1 MSKSFKVITGDTAC
15 PSCRANGKD
24 KTGNHLVLF
33 HNTKTD
39 ERWGKCGR
47 CGHHEVFEEG
57 NMPAVKEKR
66 ELTPEELREILDEVQ
81 ELPQLD
87 LIERLIPKSV
97 AERFGTRVGL
107 SLEDGQTPVSY
118 FFPREREGEITGYEV
133 KGLERKFF
141 YYVGQVRESD
151 FFGLSQAKR
160 GDVYNRK
167 LFIFEDPLSCMSGF
181 HVLTQ
186 FTTGTSIKPAC
197 VALPNGAG
205 SISSVMSRNR
215 EFLNGFDEIV
225 ICMDNDEAGEEAL
238 VKGRA
243 LYPTAKFARIPK
255 GEFEHKGNKKEL
267 KDANDMLLAGRA
279 QELFNV
285 LKFSAK
291 RESPAGAVTVF
302 DCLEDA
308 MRKPEWGIPYPW
320 EKLNNMTFGIRWGEM
335 VAIGGGVGSG
345 KTLIAHELVA
355 WLCLKYGFNGGG
367 FFLEEKVGM
376 SVKNIAGK
384 SASIPFHRPDIEYD
398 QDILR
403 NEALRFA
410 DKFFLYDNF
419 GQNDWDDIKQC
430 IRFWVV
436 ENDCKFIILDNI
448 TALVSHLTPSEINT
462 EISKIASELA
472 GMCQELGFTA
482 FVLSHLNAPSSGNP
496 HEEGG
501 QVKEVQ
507 FTGSRSLM
515 RWCQCIIGFERDKQA
530 EGEGKNLSVIRL
542 LKERNYGQT
551 GMCYTK
557 YVPETGRLLERTEAE
572 VDEKDPFAVVGEDA
586 EYMESKENE
595 GSKSPF

>member
-1 MSKSFKVITGDTAC
+1 MVAKSYKVIVGDTAC
-15 PSCRANGKD
+15 PGCKTHGRD
-24 KTGNHLVLF
+24 KSGNHLILF

-39 ERWGKCGR
+39 ERWGSCSR
-47 CGHHEVFEEG
+47 CGHYEVFDKG
-57 NMPAVKEKR
+57 NMPEVKEKK
-66 ELTPEELREILDEVQ
+66 ELTPEELQELLAEVQ
-81 ELPQLD
+81 ELPQKD
-87 LIERLIPKSV
+87 LTDRLIPKSV
-97 AERFGTRVGL
+97 AERFGVRVGL
-107 SLEDGQTPVSY
+107 SCEDGQTPVSY
-118 FFPREREGEITGYEV
+118 FFPREKDGDIQGYEV
-133 KGLERKFF
+133 KGIERKYF
-141 YYVGQVRESD
+141 YFVGNVKESD
-151 FFGLSQAKR
+151 FFGLSQAQR
-160 GDVYNRK
+160 GDVYNKK
-167 LFIFEDPLSCMSGF
+167 LFIFEDALSCMSGF
-181 HVLTQ
+181 SVLTQ
-186 FTTGTSIKPAC
+186 FTTATNIKPAC

-215 EFLNGFDEIV
+215 DFLNGFDEIV
-225 ICMDNDEAGEEAL
+225 ICMDNDSAGEEAL
-238 VKGRA
+238 IKGRA
-243 LYPTAKFARIPK
+243 LYPNAKFARIPK
-255 GEFEHKGNKKEL
+255 GIFTYKEKEKEM
-267 KDANDMLLAGRA
+267 KDANDMLLAGRG
-279 QELFNV
+279 QELFNI

-291 RESPAGAVTVF
+291 RESPAGSVTVF

-308 MRKPEWGIPYPW
+308 LKKPEWGIPYPW
-320 EKLNNMTFGIRWGEM
+320 ETLNNMTFGIRWGEM

-355 WLCLKYGFNGGG
+355 WLCLKHGFNGGG

-398 QDILR
+398 QDVLY
-403 NEALRFA
+403 NEALKFA

-472 GMCQELGFTA
+472 GMCKELNFTA
-482 FVLSHLNAPSSGNP
+482 FVLSHLNAPTSGAP

-515 RWCQCIIGFERDKQA
+515 RWCQCIIGFERNKQA
-530 EGEGKNLSVIRL
+530 DGNGKNLSLVRL

-551 GMCYTK
+551 GICYTK
-557 YVPETGRLLERTEAE
+557 YEPHTGRLLERTAEE
-572 VDEKDPFAVVGEDA
+572 VDESDPFTCMEDVIA
-586 EYMESKENE
+586 MEESAKLNENL
-595 GSKSPF
+595 PF